1 VIPSAGFFH
10 EPRGRLPAYAAPH
23 IEGES
28 IMPKAISILLATLA
42 FVGTIRAAHAEDLE
56 FRAVMHVTSAQPQD
70 VGDVDGHVLGLV
82 RASGIASFQDGSTA
96 TAFFIAQTDYTK
108 GAGTN
113 ATYNNL
119 TFDDGSVLWYKTAGT
134 ATVDGNRTIFKG
146 MITVIGGKGRFAG
159 AKGEGGYNG
168 ARLGTGPDLFL
179 DQMISV
185 KK

>member
-1 VIPSAGFFH
+1 MSILACDGAC
-10 EPRGRLPAYAAPH
+10 RRNAAPR
-23 IEGES
+23 IEGEP
-28 IMPKAISILLATLA
+28 IMRKAITVLLAALA
-42 FVGTIRAAHAEDLE
+42 LLGPAAMRSAQAEDLE
-56 FRAVMHVTSAQPQD
+56 FRAVVHVTSAQSQD
-70 VGDVDGHVLGLV
+70 VGDVDGHVLSLV

-96 TAFFIAQTDYTK
+96 TTNLVAQTDYVK
-108 GAGTN
+108 GNGTN
-113 ATYNNL
+113 AGYINL
-119 TFDDGSVLWYKTAGT
+119 TFDDGSVLWYQAAGT

-159 AKGEGGYNG
+159 AKGDGGYNG

>member
-1 VIPSAGFFH
+1 
-10 EPRGRLPAYAAPH
+10 
-23 IEGES
+23 
-28 IMPKAISILLATLA
+28 MPKAITILLAVLA
-42 FVGTIRAAHAEDLE
+42 FVGFRAVSAAHAEDLE
-56 FRAVMHVTSAQPQD
+56 FRAVMHLTAAQTQE

-96 TAFFIAQTDYTK
+96 TTFFVAQTDYTK

-119 TFDDGSVLWYKTAGT
+119 TFDDGSVLWYRTAGT
-134 ATVDGNRTIFKG
+134 ATVDGTRTIFRG
-146 MITVIGGKGRFAG
+146 MITVIGGEGRFAG
-159 AKGEGGYNG
+159 AKGEGGLTG
-168 ARLGTGPDLFL
+168 ARLTPLAAGADLFL